1 MEITSNDKRSIK
13 LTEGKLKCRD
23 CGKTLLD
30 ANDYKPEDI
39 TGELVEYKIF
49 NHRQECI
56 ATV

>member
-1 MEITSNDKRSIK
+1 MKP
-13 LTEGKLKCRD
+13 GKLKCKE

-30 ANDYKPEDI
+30 AADYKSEDI